1 MGTGTAVA
9 EGDKVTHTKMNLK
22 QEDFRDI
29 PAFGILDQSGAGAQ
43 ELLIAVSENLTADT
57 TLTITVNDANRTI
70 DIAGNITLAAA
81 LTTVT
86 AAITLTANA
95 AGSSV
100 TLPASGTLAT
110 LTGSE
115 NLTNKTLTAAALS
128 GTFTGTPTFSGATI
142 TLTGGTLNL
151 TAGAAYVI
159 GTTDNFALT
168 IKTNAV
174 NKLGFTVTLGSFTVY
189 QATANYTLAFTD
201 PAAARAIT
209 FPDPGGN
216 DSVCYLAATQNL
228 TNKTLAGVTISG
240 NIVGTPTITGAT
252 YSITAGGAFVFGT
265 TDNNTIT
272 VKTNAVNK
280 FAFTVTLGQFTVFQ
294 TTANYTLA
302 FSDPAAGRTITFADP
317 LGADSVAYLAATQS
331 LTNKTIGAATLA
343 GTLTRAGDQTIDLTG
358 AATRTL
364 TVTNST
370 AGQVANLDVDGVLIL
385 RNNTAFTATLTCTP
399 TANRTI
405 TFQDVT
411 GNVYISGGTDVAVAD
426 GGTGLSAWTATSL
439 CYASAAGV
447 LGSLGAATDGQIPI
461 GSTGAAPVLA
471 AITGTANQV
480 VVTNAAGSITLS
492 TPQSIAV
499 ASTPTFAGLTLSGDL
514 TFNAAL
520 DIELAANTA
529 AALEINST
537 GVLTVY
543 AIDTRTATDNV
554 IVHTFD
560 APDPTFA
567 SAAGTTYNLVRHNAY
582 TVNLTGNTGVTAM
595 NGLSLNLQAVTLA
608 AAGATTV
615 GIASTLYL
623 TPVTAGANIT
633 ITTSYMINTSV
644 AGCFLTAAGVWTDAS
659 SLEHKTDISPLD
671 IKRIPKLLDSL
682 NVVNYRRKDTSD
694 GGSQRFGLIAEEA
707 PDFIAAADH
716 RGIAA
721 IDMAGF
727 ALAALKWLS
736 AEHDKLKK
744 KVASLESKLQAQ
756 PA

>member
-9 EGDKVTHTKMNLK
+9 TGDLGTAAKTNLK

-29 PAFGILDQSGAGAQ
+29 PAIGILDQSGAGAQ

-70 DIAGNITLAAA
+70 DIAGNLTLAAA

-115 NLTNKTLTAAALS
+115 NLTNKTITAAALS

-151 TAGAAYVI
+151 TGGAAYVI

-174 NKLGFTVTLGSFTVY
+174 NKFGFTTTLGSFTVY
-189 QATANYTLAFTD
+189 QTTANYTLAFSD
-201 PAAARAIT
+201 PAAARTIT
-209 FPDPGGN
+209 FPDPLGH

-252 YSITAGGAFVFGT
+252 YSITAGGAFTFGT

-302 FSDPAAGRTITFADP
+302 FSDPAAARVITFADP
-317 LGADSVAYLAATQS
+317 LGNDSVVYLAATQS
-331 LTNKTIGAATLA
+331 LSGKTLGATTLA
-343 GTLTRAGDQTIDLTG
+343 GTLTRAADQTIDLTG

-370 AGQVANLDVDGVLIL
+370 AGQVTNLDVDGVYIL

-399 TANRTI
+399 TAARTI

-411 GNVYISGGTDVAVAD
+411 GTVYVSGGTDVTVAD
-426 GGTGLSAWTATSL
+426 GGTGLSTWTANSL

-492 TPQSIAV
+492 TPQSIAT
-499 ASTPTFAGLTLSGDL
+499 ASTPTFAGLTLSGNL

-520 DIELAANTA
+520 DIRIAANTA
-529 AALEINST
+529 AALDVHDGT
-537 GVLTVY
+537 AAYL
-543 AIDTRTATDNV
+543 ALDTRTATSNV
-554 IVHTFD
+554 MVFTLT
-560 APDPTFA
+560 ARDPTFV
-567 SAAGTTYNLVRHNAY
+567 SAAGSVWNLVVLGAH
-582 TVNLTGNTGVTAM
+582 TVNLTGGVGVTAM
-595 NGLSLNLQAVTLA
+595 NGLALRLNAVTLA
-608 AAGATTV
+608 ADGATTV
-615 GIASTLYL
+615 ATASTLYL
-623 TPVTAGANIT
+623 TPVTVGANIT

-644 AGCFLTAAGVWTDAS
+644 AGCFLTAAGVWTSAS
-659 SLEHKTDISPLD
+659 SLENKTDINPVD

-682 NVVNYRRKDTSD
+682 NVVNYRRKDSSD

-707 PDFIAAADH
+707 PDFIVSADH

-721 IDMAGF
+721 LDMAGF

-736 AEHDKLKK
+736 AEHDKLRK